1 MKCLPLLLL
10 LIASLPLLIG
20 GCGDNWSSPSTSPAE
35 VAGEW
40 WRAAASGD
48 SARADGCLYGN
59 SGRGK
64 SALVLDEYARVK
76 KAAGEGD
83 PLAAEMLARLE
94 KVRVGEV
101 RSGPELAVVQ
111 LVMEDGKMFLT
122 IRLEL
127 HGGRWAITDIK

>member
-1 MKCLPLLLL
+1 MRSLALALLFAPLLFLV
-10 LIASLPLLIG
+10 G
-20 GCGDNWSSPSTSPAE
+20 GCGEKASAPSASPAD

-48 SARADGCLYGN
+48 SARADSCLYGD
-59 SGRGK
+59 SGRSK
-64 SALVLDEYARVK
+64 SALALAEYAQVR

-101 RSGPELAVVQ
+101 KSGPELAIVQ
-111 LVMEDGKMFLT
+111 LVMEDGKNFLT
-122 IRLEL
+122 VRLEL